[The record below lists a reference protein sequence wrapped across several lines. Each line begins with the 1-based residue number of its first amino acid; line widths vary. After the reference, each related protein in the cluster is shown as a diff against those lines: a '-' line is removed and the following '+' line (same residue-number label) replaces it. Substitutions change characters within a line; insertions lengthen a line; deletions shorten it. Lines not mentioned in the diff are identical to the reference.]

1 MVLRIRPYN
10 TLQHNADYWSWY
22 IGAGALSESDYSFP
36 SGHTTSAVE
45 VATALFLC
53 FKSDKKKIA
62 WLFPCV
68 ALCTMGS
75 RVYLM
80 VHYATDVLGGLLVEL
95 VMKIKGLEKVD
106 AAKLFKKVPGKVGF
120 ACIGVAVLGIFLYAF
135 IPSLSEGG
143 ADTQRCAYVGDYK
156 CYNAAKV
163 DDEKYP
169 PIDGKEYCKI
179 HWKALSGVKE

>member
-1 MVLRIRPYN
+1 MSIPYRTRRVLNRLGIV
-10 TLQHNADYWSWY
+10 LM
-22 IGAGALSESDYSFP
+22 I
-36 SGHTTSAVE
+36 
-45 VATALFLC
+45 FLLVGV
-53 FKSDKKKIA
+53 IA
-62 WLFPCV
+62 
-68 ALCTMGS
+68 A
-75 RVYLM
+75 
-80 VHYATDVLGGLLVEL
+80 VLGYLLMKL

-106 AAKLFKKVPGKVGF
+106 AAKVFKKVPGKVGF

-143 ADTQRCAYVGDYK
+143 ADTQRCAYAGDYK

>member
-1 MVLRIRPYN
+1 MKAEDILDADLVLATR
-10 TLQHNADYWSWY
+10 
-22 IGAGALSESDYSFP
+22 EK
-36 SGHTTSAVE
+36 AVR
-45 VATALFLC
+45 
-53 FKSDKKKIA
+53 
-62 WLFPCV
+62 
-68 ALCTMGS
+68 MG
-75 RVYLM
+75 
-80 VHYATDVLGGLLVEL
+80 L
-95 VMKIKGLEKVD
+95 VMKSKGLEKVD